1 MRSLIDKMFAR
12 ITNHPATVAIVRKA
26 KAINHQDRINLLE
39 DDLKKTNQA
48 IQILRHHRLRTK
60 KRLQAA
66 QLEDPVTSKATH
78 HA

>member
-1 MRSLIDKMFAR
+1 MRSLIDNMIAR
-12 ITNHPATVAIVRKA
+12 ITNHPATMALARKA
-26 KAINHQDRINLLE
+26 KAINRQDRVNLLE

-48 IQILRHHRLRTK
+48 IQILRNHRQQTQ

-66 QLEDPVTSKATH
+66 RLEELTTGKATH